1 MNFTLAEKHI
11 KILKILSQIALG
23 FTFIVAVTMIFSL
36 VQLKTIN
43 PLDNPVLLS
52 VKEQYDRDPA
62 NAQNAEQVRA
72 MDLMARKAYFSSRWQ
87 VESGSYLLLAG
98 AIIFIIC
105 QQLISSTEKTLP
117 SFSEIKPETESAGKA
132 GRKYLL
138 TFASVV
144 FIAAI
149 GATFFLRAALP
160 DPGAKEKKERNRNRS
175 EASAS
180 VLEADAVNYPF
191 FRGQDSR
198 GIAGGEGYA
207 TEWNGSESKN
217 IAWKA
222 EVPKEGQNS
231 PVIWKD
237 KLFLSG
243 GLDKDVEVYCYDKN
257 SGKLLWT
264 GKASGLEGEPSG
276 IPEMDAD
283 GGLST
288 STLAVNEKYVC
299 AIFANG
305 NLACFDHDGKS
316 AWSKNIGLPA
326 NVYGYASSLLI
337 YKDLL
342 IVQYD
347 SDAKLSLMG
356 INLKNGEV
364 KWETPR
370 TGRPVWSSPVIAYFS
385 GSPCVII
392 NGNPDVEGYDPETGK
407 QLWAVEC
414 MSGDV
419 APSVAANSQLVYA
432 ETDYAKL
439 AAIKPGPGASIVWE
453 DNMFVSNVSSPVAND
468 QYLFISNGVGDAACY
483 NAMKGDTLWTHIFD
497 DPFYA
502 SPIIAGDK
510 VYMLDRSGVM
520 HIVSAGPEF
529 KLIAES
535 PLGERA
541 DCTPAFSEGKIFIR
555 GKKNLYCIAG
565 N

>member
-1 MNFTLAEKHI
+1 MNFNLTEKHI
-11 KILKILSQIALG
+11 KILKVVSQIAAG
-23 FTFIVAVTMIFSL
+23 FTLIVAITMIFSL
-36 VQLKTIN
+36 VQLKIIN

-105 QQLISSTEKTLP
+105 QQLISSTEKILP
-117 SFSEIKPETESAGKA
+117 SFTESKPDAEKSDKT
-132 GRKYLL
+132 GRKYLV
-138 TFASVV
+138 TFASVIFV
-144 FIAAI
+144 AAI
-149 GATFFLRAALP
+149 GASFFLRAALP
-160 DPGAKEKKERNRNRS
+160 DPGGKIKKEKVNKSEKVTANS
-175 EASAS
+175 EA
-180 VLEADAVNYPF
+180 DPVNYPF
-191 FRGQDSR
+191 FRGHDSR
-198 GIAGGEGYA
+198 GIAGGEGYP
-207 TEWNGSESKN
+207 TNWNGSEGKN
-217 IAWKA
+217 ILWKA

-243 GLDKDVEVYCYDKN
+243 GLDKDVEIYCYDKN

-264 GKASGLEGEPSG
+264 GKGSGMPGEPSS

-283 GGLST
+283 AGLST
-288 STLAVNEKYVC
+288 STMAVNEKYVC

-305 NLACFDHDGKS
+305 NLVCFDHNGKS
-316 AWSKNIGLPA
+316 VWFKNLGMPT
-326 NVYGYASSLLI
+326 NVYGYSSSLVI

-347 SDAKLSLMG
+347 SEAKLSLMG
-356 INLKNGEV
+356 INLKDGEV

-370 TGRPVWSSPVIAYFS
+370 TGRPVWSSPVLANFS
-385 GSPCVII
+385 GTPCVII
-392 NGNPDVEGYDPETGK
+392 NGNPNVEAYDPETGK

-419 APSVAANSQLVYA
+419 APSIAANSQLAYA
-432 ETDYAKL
+432 VTDYVKL
-439 AAIKPGPGASIVWE
+439 AAIKPGTGASIVWE
-453 DNMFVSNVSSPVAND
+453 DNMFTPNVSSPVAND
-468 QYLFISNGVGDAACY
+468 DFLFITTGVGDAACY
-483 NAMKGDTLWTHIFD
+483 NAIKGDTLWTHIFN

-520 HIVSAGPEF
+520 HIVTAGPQF
-529 KLIAES
+529 QLVAES

-565 N
+565 I